1 VFTKLMLHGRVKA
14 AVRWATERAGGC
26 VLNPN
31 DIIDG
36 STNGNTV
43 FDIL

>member
-1 VFTKLMLHGRVKA
+1 MFTKLMLHGKVKA
-14 AVRWATERAGGC
+14 AVRWAAERSCGC

-36 STNGNTV
+36 GKTV
-43 FDIL
+43 F